1 MVVRTE
7 TLGSSVSDHSP
18 LLIIIS
24 NSKELQWSFFVYQLK
39 NCMKQIRTSKPEII
53 KYYKNLE
60 NTIKVLE
67 AKLKPI
73 YEDKEIY
80 NMVQQ
85 NLVELEK

>member
-1 MVVRTE
+1 
-7 TLGSSVSDHSP
+7 
-18 LLIIIS
+18 
-24 NSKELQWSFFVYQLK
+24 
-39 NCMKQIRTSKPEII
+39 MKQIRTSKPEII

>member
-1 MVVRTE
+1 
-7 TLGSSVSDHSP
+7 
-18 LLIIIS
+18 
-24 NSKELQWSFFVYQLK
+24 
-39 NCMKQIRTSKPEII
+39 MKQIRTSKPEII

-60 NTIKVLE
+60 NIIKVLE

>member
-1 MVVRTE
+1 MKFLCLSTE
-7 TLGSSVSDHSP
+7 KLYETDP
-18 LLIIIS
+18 
-24 NSKELQWSFFVYQLK
+24 
-39 NCMKQIRTSKPEII
+39 
-53 KYYKNLE
+53 